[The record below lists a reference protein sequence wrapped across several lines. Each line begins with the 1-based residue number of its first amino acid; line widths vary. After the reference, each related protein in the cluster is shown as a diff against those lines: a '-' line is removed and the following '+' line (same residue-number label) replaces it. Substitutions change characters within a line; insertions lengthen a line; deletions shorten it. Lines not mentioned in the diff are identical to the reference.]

1 MTRKLVIAGMPE
13 SGKSTFLIALR
24 HLLIFHEVQTAL
36 RATRLSDFEKH
47 LNELE
52 EKWIACEPVKRTK
65 QTVEEWVSLHV
76 RREADSTEAEI
87 MVPDFSGEAFRRP
100 AATGNCSP
108 AIARMLSELDGLLLF
123 TNADRSADD
132 VRLEPLA
139 ALLSDDA
146 AATVDGAVVGAIAVP
161 DRQGETG
168 GTGLVESQTIAQ
180 QRGPGNGQVAAD
192 QAAPHNPIPFDPV
205 NMPEEALLVELL
217 QILNRRPR
225 FPKKRVIA
233 VIVSAWDVVEE
244 PALSPEQWLEQNRPM
259 LWQYLLNNNDLW
271 TLRVYGVSAQGG
283 KLPEEKTALQA
294 KTPGQR
300 VQVVGHGAQPHD
312 LTAPID
318 WLMTESASDGHA

>member
-36 RATRLSDFEKH
+36 IATRLSDFEKH
-47 LNELE
+47 MNELE

-65 QTVEEWVSLHV
+65 QAVEEWVSLHV
-76 RREADSTEAEI
+76 RRREDSTEAEI

-100 AATGNCSP
+100 AATGNCSS
-108 AIARMLSELDGLLLF
+108 AIAQMLSELDGLLLF

-139 ALLSDDA
+139 ALLSDNA
-146 AATVDGAVVGAIAVP
+146 TSTVDEAIVDATAVP
-161 DRQGETG
+161 DRRAENGRTERA
-168 GTGLVESQTIAQ
+168 EPQTMAQ
-180 QRGPGNGQVAAD
+180 QGGPDNGQVAAD
-192 QAAPHNPIPFDPV
+192 QADPYNPIPFDPM

-225 FPKKRVIA
+225 PPKERAIA
-233 VIVSAWDVVEE
+233 VIVSAWDVVETA
-244 PALSPEQWLEQNRPM
+244 ALSPEQWLEQNRPM
-259 LWQYLLNNNDLW
+259 LWQYLLNNDDQW
-271 TLRVYGVSAQGG
+271 KLRVYGVSAQGG

-300 VQVVGHGAQPHD
+300 VQVIGHDAQPHD

-318 WLMTESASDGHA
+318 WLMAEIASEEHA